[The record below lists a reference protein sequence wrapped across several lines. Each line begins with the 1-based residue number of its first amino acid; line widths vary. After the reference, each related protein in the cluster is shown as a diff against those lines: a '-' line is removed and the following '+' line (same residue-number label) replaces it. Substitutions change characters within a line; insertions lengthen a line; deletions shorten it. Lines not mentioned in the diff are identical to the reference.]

1 MEEPCASWLL
11 FLKKFDIGKLQAF
24 CHHGARAMLS
34 SGVNG
39 VPIGVIRA
47 SSPEVLEYPS
57 SGTMFTF
64 TLVQASGGFL
74 VTIVPLSLES

>member
-1 MEEPCASWLL
+1 MGQEP
-11 FLKKFDIGKLQAF
+11 KF
-24 CHHGARAMLS
+24 S

-39 VPIGVIRA
+39 VPIGVIRGV

-57 SGTMFTF
+57 YGTMFTF
-64 TLVQASGGFL
+64 TLAQASGGFL